1 MIQYLSETL
10 KGSSSLA
17 KLCLVL
23 EIELIGTH
31 LICQMLVQ
39 QKGPTDLKSNINKT
53 MYLKEPVTQRTSGD
67 SIEAEENTEEK
78 LHYLPWINF
87 ILVK

>member
-10 KGSSSLA
+10 KDSSSLE

-31 LICQMLVQ
+31 LICQILVQ
-39 QKGPTDLKSNINKT
+39 
-53 MYLKEPVTQRTSGD
+53 
-67 SIEAEENTEEK
+67 
-78 LHYLPWINF
+78 
-87 ILVK
+87 